1 MAAIRA
7 VALTDEIALSA
18 ATAKTVIQIT
28 APSNQRVVV
37 KEWGV
42 FFDGIDPLAQPVQVE
57 LAKQSTA
64 GTMSSLTLAKITP
77 GSETVQTT
85 ASHTATAE
93 PTESAVLDTVE
104 VHPQSGYEKIFP
116 LGEEIIVAGG
126 ERLGIVCTAPAAVN
140 VRAKIK
146 FEE

>member
-7 VALTDEIALSA
+7 VALTDEIAISA